1 MPSSLIWIALIA
13 GWILVL
19 FPMVSGSRRPV
30 ARTGAA
36 TEETRVLHRGGK
48 ARPVRRGP
56 ALGHLSDPEW
66 QPSPEE
72 EHARRFVPNVNDP
85 KTAPVEVE
93 MDSDTTD
100 SEESFAAAPTEVL
113 DAVVVGEEADAAA
126 EPSDA
131 EAVAE
136 ADAEVVV
143 EEDSEAVAE
152 DSAEASPESSA
163 EDIVE
168 DLAEVPAADPAP
180 VEAVEDAADEVTAVE
195 MDEAVD
201 EVSAES
207 ELRDGAPVHRAG
219 RGGFDPE
226 ADNVARAIRYRN
238 RQRTML
244 GLAGLTVVSIL
255 ASFIFSTLFVWGA
268 VTFGVLLGAYL
279 YYLRRQVRIEHQI
292 RQRRMARLQR
302 SRRAAVAVRRAAH
315 TVPGEARRYGAVVL
329 ECDDEDPA
337 FEHLPHYETVY
348 GRQETRAAG

>member
-19 FPMVSGSRRPV
+19 FPMVSGSRTPV

-72 EHARRFVPNVNDP
+72 EHARRFVPTVNDP

-100 SEESFAAAPTEVL
+100 SEESLAAVPTEAL
-113 DAVVVGEEADAAA
+113 DAVVVGEEIDAAA
-126 EPSDA
+126 DTSAPEGDA
-131 EAVAE
+131 ESAE
-136 ADAEVVV
+136 GDAESADEVVA
-143 EEDSEAVAE
+143 DLAE
-152 DSAEASPESSA
+152 DSADDSA
-163 EDIVE
+163 EGIAE
-168 DLAEVPAADPAP
+168 DLAEDPAAPDP
-180 VEAVEDAADEVTAVE
+180 VETVGNAADEVTAVE
-195 MDEAVD
+195 VGEAVD
-201 EVSAES
+201 EVSS
-207 ELRDGAPVHRAG
+207 EGRLRDGVPVHRPG

-255 ASFIFSTLFVWGA
+255 ASFLFSTLFVWGA
-268 VTFGVLLGAYL
+268 VTFGLLLGAYL